1 MAARIPSAGIPA
13 SSHPGSHSTN
23 PRRRGQAPA
32 DRPRWAADPLCRRIS
47 RASGQKGTVR
57 PEAARQ
63 RYQEKH
69 AAGRVRTYEP
79 LLLLPDTSWSTVLC
93 RGLRNEWGGS
103 LSRQGLK
110 PSLTRN
116 SGLWAQRS
124 VCAGGCWGLG
134 KERLQE
140 KGSKQKGLPDMG
152 ALSWG

>member
-1 MAARIPSAGIPA
+1 MLGFQPRATQAHTPPT
-13 SSHPGSHSTN
+13 PGSRARLRLTDPAGLQTLSADAS
-23 PRRRGQAPA
+23 PGPPAKRAQRGQKRQ
-32 DRPRWAADPLCRRIS
+32 DKGIKRNTPRD
-47 RASGQKGTVR
+47 AS
-57 PEAARQ
+57 
-63 RYQEKH
+63 
-69 AAGRVRTYEP
+69 EP
-79 LLLLPDTSWSTVLC
+79 TSLFFSSPDTSWSTVLC

-134 KERLQE
+134 TERLQE
-140 KGSKQKGLPDMG
+140 KGSKQKGLPDRG